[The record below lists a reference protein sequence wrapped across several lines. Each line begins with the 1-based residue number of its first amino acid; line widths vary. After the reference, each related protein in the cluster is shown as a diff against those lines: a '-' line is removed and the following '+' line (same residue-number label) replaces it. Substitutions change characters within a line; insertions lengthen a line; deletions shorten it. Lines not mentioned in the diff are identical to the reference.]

1 MTDAPQH
8 VAAVLSELDRESR
21 GPRVRL
27 AVLDAGRSEDW
38 VAEFLAECIVAAQGT
53 ALVAPLMSNVA
64 RVIAEL
70 MALVAF
76 PPLVDDLYHEAWVP
90 GAEHLIAPGR
100 PHVTAAAAWRLG

>member
-1 MTDAPQH
+1 MRVRQ
-8 VAAVLSELDRESR
+8 VKAALQKRVDTVK
-21 GPRVRL
+21 VRL

-38 VAEFLAECIVAAQGT
+38 VSEFLGECIVAAQGA
-53 ALVAPLMSNVA
+53 ALVAPLTSNVA

-90 GAEHLIAPGR
+90 GAEHLVAPGR